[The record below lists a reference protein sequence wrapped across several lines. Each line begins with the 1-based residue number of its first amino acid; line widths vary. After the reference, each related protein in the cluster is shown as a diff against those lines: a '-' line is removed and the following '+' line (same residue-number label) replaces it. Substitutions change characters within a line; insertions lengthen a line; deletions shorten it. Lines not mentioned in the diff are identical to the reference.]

1 VGVAVV
7 LRGYFIQYKFIV
19 PESIKHSSYT
29 YQKLFRALYGYT
41 QNVTKSNGKS
51 YKYHRRGVLSST
63 PYIRPGKNCVI
74 IPPGTFNPLID
85 FFKTGKNPSHYWQGK
100 GDWKAVYYMDEKNLT
115 EDDVR
120 AALEEQLDRTYIVT
134 NTGEHKRLIEE
145 IAIFTQKVKEVGRT
159 DKQAAAVLL
168 SDVEKVVQ
176 SPWFKEL
183 PKSSKKLSE
192 FYANYRQLKA
202 LL

>member
-1 VGVAVV
+1 MMV
-7 LRGYFIQYKFIV
+7 
-19 PESIKHSSYT
+19 
-29 YQKLFRALYGYT
+29 RAAL
-41 QNVTKSNGKS
+41 
-51 YKYHRRGVLSST
+51 
-63 PYIRPGKNCVI
+63 CVI
-74 IPPGTFNPLID
+74 IPPGTFNSLID

-145 IAIFTQKVKEVGRT
+145 IAIFTQKAKEGGRT
-159 DKQAAAVLL
+159 DKQVAVVLL

>member
-1 VGVAVV
+1 VV

>member
-1 VGVAVV
+1 MV

-74 IPPGTFNPLID
+74 IPPGTFNSLID

-145 IAIFTQKVKEVGRT
+145 IAIFTQKAKEG
-159 DKQAAAVLL
+159 
-168 SDVEKVVQ
+168 
-176 SPWFKEL
+176 
-183 PKSSKKLSE
+183 
-192 FYANYRQLKA
+192 
-202 LL
+202 

>member
-1 VGVAVV
+1 MV